1 LSART
6 CEHPLAPGVGEPR
19 RLAYDHT
26 DFTLLQIRQK
36 DRPAMR
42 FSARPA
48 ALRVLPTLAATA
60 LAALLTACGSGINL
74 DEPIEGPVW
83 RLSQL
88 GEEAIAPGSDAQLQ
102 FDRANARVTGSGG
115 CNRIS
120 GSYTRTGSA
129 LRIGQIAATRMAC
142 ADPVRGATEAQ
153 FLAVLQGTT
162 SYRLAPGRLTLLD
175 AGGRTVA
182 TLSSGR

>member
-1 LSART
+1 
-6 CEHPLAPGVGEPR
+6 
-19 RLAYDHT
+19 
-26 DFTLLQIRQK
+26 
-36 DRPAMR
+36 MR
-42 FSARPA
+42 SSARPA
-48 ALRVLPTLAATA
+48 ALRVLPA

-83 RLSQL
+83 RLAQL

-115 CNRIS
+115 CNRIT